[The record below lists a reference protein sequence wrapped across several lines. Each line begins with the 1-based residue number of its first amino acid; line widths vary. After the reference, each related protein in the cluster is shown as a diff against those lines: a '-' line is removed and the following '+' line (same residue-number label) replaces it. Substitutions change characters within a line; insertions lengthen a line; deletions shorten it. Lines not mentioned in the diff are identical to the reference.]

1 MLQDIYD
8 NCWPELTAKAT
19 IYVNTWSVE
28 RRERQTIDSKRVNG
42 FKIMR

>member
-8 NCWPELTAKAT
+8 NCWPGFTAKAT

-28 RRERQTIDSKRVNG
+28 RRKRQTIDSKRVNG
-42 FKIMR
+42 LK